1 MGKVIGTVGVIVGA
15 VALAATGIGAIAA
28 PGLAGAISIGGIKAS
43 TLLLAGTALQ
53 TAGRALTK
61 QPKASTSTTD
71 RLNASMV
78 TDTPRKMAFGRTAL
92 NTDLRYQEWWG
103 REQEYCSQ
111 VFAVASHH
119 CEAIEEVWLDDKLAW
134 TAAGGVQGEFV
145 GYLVVAH
152 HAQAGP
158 GSVYRMGWSNRWGAS
173 ATFSGCATL
182 YLQFKVTGNGKK
194 GKSPFTT
201 TITSRVTVV
210 GKGARVP
217 DPRFDS
223 TAGGSGALRV
233 ADQTTWAWA
242 PQGHEAGRN
251 PALALLFYLIG
262 WRIQNPGTGEWKLAV
277 GRGVPVDRI
286 DLGSFITAANL
297 CDEPV
302 MRANG
307 ETEPRYRCDGTF
319 SESDDPAQVIAAFE
333 TCMNAKLRDS
343 SGRFAL
349 QVLHNDLATPVVDF
363 TDDDVLGDF
372 TWTAGNDLND
382 RRNIVRGRYTNPS
395 ALYQLADFPQVRLA
409 PVDGIDR
416 IDSVDFAL
424 VQSGS
429 QGQRLAKQRL
439 QRQQYQGAFGA
450 EFNARGWAVKDGD
463 IVRLTFSALGFDK
476 KLFRVS
482 EGMIDPSGV
491 VPLVLVEEHRSIY
504 AWDREE
510 APAVQA
516 AVPNTFDP
524 LLLPI
529 IVAIDEA
536 GTTAEWPA
544 ITGEGKPDDHATNS
558 ADPDSPFGPDGTVKE
573 AIATLKRIEPIETEV
588 SALKEVQVE
597 HDDALALLD
606 SVQVDMAAIQR
617 QAERDAGKL
626 DEAMLRLLAESA
638 RTREV
643 LRDAG
648 IVVDPATGVV
658 RIYAIDQV
666 AERTSRVEVG
676 LDSVR
681 GTVALKA
688 SSEWVSEQ
696 IALAVLNPEQAA
708 QLEPIIKRLAN
719 AELIVDGLTG
729 AITSK
734 AEAVDVTDLGGRVT
748 TVSETLDTLTGTI
761 KEKVDR
767 TTFDSLGE
775 TVQSIEQTLSTL
787 GDTTGMSLTIRQAR
801 LIADD
806 AATAALRGA
815 IAGDEASR
823 RQIVQ
828 AAEARQDIYTRIREG
843 ELTEARAR
851 LALAVEVGDV
861 RAMTVSETA
870 ARIDAVGAVVSAIE
884 TLGVTSAEQA
894 VAIGEISKAALTA
907 QGGVASTQMTIRQ
920 VVGRADTS
928 DEVLL
933 RALIAGD
940 EASRARQAQVVQ
952 IQTEFATTLVANEQ
966 ASAVARQSLLARM
979 GAAEAAIVENSR
991 VLADTARS
999 IVERLTAAEAV
1010 VNDKETGLAAT
1021 RARLVDE
1028 EKLSAE
1034 RSAAIAESLKTLD
1047 ATITDE
1053 KTGLSAAHAGI
1064 AEAAKAAADANKA
1077 TADSVT
1083 QVTARLDKAGGKGVT
1098 VEQAIEATDSRLEK
1112 VEGRYTITID
1122 SNGNLVGFQLIG
1134 GEEGPGS
1141 FNLINT
1147 DLRMGTGRIV
1157 FNNGTFMEVQ
1167 GVAFGAAKDLIQWY
1181 GPTMAI
1187 DQCSRANAV
1196 IYKSTDGDAYFGGSL
1211 SAGTLRNSAASSSL
1225 VANAVAEVPLFG
1237 SNGRP
1242 VQYVASWS
1250 YRREWTRTYSPDSD
1264 GKRAFDQDVAAFTA
1278 SGDGFTYYGTKAV
1291 EQQRSTVTLSRSFDG
1306 AAFTLI
1312 DQRAFTTEQLTF
1324 SGLAPTPGDAPG
1336 TGVFTSTIGGGFTV
1350 LDPVQSTANRMLRL
1364 TLARG
1369 FANAVDGTTQRLTIV
1384 ATEE

>member
-71 RLNASMV
+71 RLTASMV

-134 TAAGGVQGEFV
+134 TAAGGVQGEFA

-158 GSVYRMGWSNRWGAS
+158 ASIYRMGWSNRWGAS

-201 TITSRVTVV
+201 TITNRVTVV

-262 WRIQNPGTGEWKLAV
+262 WRIQNPATGEWKLAV

-307 ETEPRYRCDGTF
+307 QTEPRYRCDGTF

-439 QRQQYQGAFGA
+439 QRQQYQGVFGA

-482 EGMIDPSGV
+482 EGMIDPSGE
-491 VPLVLVEEHRSIY
+491 VPLVLVEEHQSIY

-516 AVPNTFDP
+516 AVPNTFNP
-524 LLLPI
+524 LLMPI

-558 ADPDSPFGPDGTVKE
+558 ADPDSPFGPNGTVKE
-573 AIATLKRIEPIETEV
+573 AIATLGRVEPIETEV

-626 DEAMLRLLAESA
+626 DEAMLRLLSESA
-638 RTREV
+638 RTREL

-658 RIYAIDQV
+658 RIYAVDQV

-676 LDSVR
+676 LDGVR

-688 SSEWVSEQ
+688 DSEWVNEQ
-696 IALAVLNPEQAA
+696 ILKAVLTPEQVA
-708 QLEPIIKRLAN
+708 QLEPIFKRLASV
-719 AELIVDGLTG
+719 EIVADGLLGT
-729 AITSK
+729 ITSK
-734 AEAVDVTDLGGRVT
+734 ANSVDLTATNKRVT
-748 TVSETLDTLTGTI
+748 TVSESLDTLTGTI
-761 KEKVDR
+761 SEKVDR
-767 TTFDSLGE
+767 TTFDGLGE
-775 TVQSIEQTLSTL
+775 AVQSIEQTLSTL

-801 LIADD
+801 LVADD
-806 AATAALRGA
+806 AATAALRGTV
-815 IAGDEASR
+815 AGDEANR

-828 AAEARQDIYTRIREG
+828 AAEARQDIYTRIRDG
-843 ELTEARAR
+843 ELTEATAR
-851 LALAVEVGDV
+851 LALAAEVGAV
-861 RAMTVSETA
+861 RAMTVAETS
-870 ARIDAVGAVVSAIE
+870 ARVDALGAVAKDVRA
-884 TLGVTSAEQA
+884 LGITSDEQA
-894 VAIGEISKAALTA
+894 LAIGEVRKAALTA
-907 QGGVASTQMTIRQ
+907 QGGIAGTQMTIRQ
-920 VVGRADTS
+920 VAGRADTS
-928 DEVLL
+928 DEALL

-940 EASRARQAQVVQ
+940 EASRGRQKQVTQ
-952 IQTEFATTLVANEQ
+952 IQTELTTTMVANEQ
-966 ASAVARQSLLARM
+966 SSAVARQALLSRM
-979 GAAEAAIVENSR
+979 GAAEAIIVETSR
-991 VLADTARS
+991 TLAEATRSIAEQIRVIDATLADPETGLPAAHAS
-999 IVERLTAAEAV
+999 IANVAKTAAE
-1010 VNDKETGLAAT
+1010 E
-1021 RARLVDE
+1021 
-1028 EKLSAE
+1028 
-1034 RSAAIAESLKTLD
+1034 
-1047 ATITDE
+1047 
-1053 KTGLSAAHAGI
+1053 
-1064 AEAAKAAADANKA
+1064 NKA
-1077 TADSVT
+1077 TAKSVT
-1083 QVTARLDKAGGKGVT
+1083 QVTARLNKAGGQGVT

-1122 SNGNLVGFQLIG
+1122 SHGNLVGFQLIG

-1242 VQYVASWS
+1242 VRYVASWS

-1306 AAFTLI
+1306 AAFTQI

-1324 SGLAPTPGDAPG
+1324 SGLAPTLGDAPG

-1369 FANAVDGTTQRLTIV
+1369 FTNAVDGTTQRLTIV